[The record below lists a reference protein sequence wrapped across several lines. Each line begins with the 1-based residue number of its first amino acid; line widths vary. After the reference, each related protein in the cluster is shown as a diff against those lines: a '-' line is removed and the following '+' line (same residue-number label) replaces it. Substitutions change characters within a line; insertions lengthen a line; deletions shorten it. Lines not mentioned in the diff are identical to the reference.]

1 MLIFLYEKVIKKLY
15 RRFRISVTIF
25 RQHLFSNNRCKMAS
39 TLNNLV
45 YFFDRPAQPIFR
57 PRGGDSNT
65 IFDVPANYFT
75 DRYKPIANQ
84 LQTRGPNTSV
94 IPVREINVPDISL
107 AASLDKRALFSV
119 FNPFH
124 RDAATNLINVLMGMG
139 SLEDFQSALVYIQPR
154 VNPYLFIY
162 CLSVA
167 VIHRNDTR
175 NFRLPSHACS
185 FPELYV
191 DGAVL
196 AEVRSTGTLFQS
208 GTSRNAIEIPRDFT
222 ASDLDVEHRLAYFR
236 EDIGINLHHWHWH
249 LVYPT
254 EGPLNIVNKD
264 RRGEL
269 FYYMHQQILA
279 RYNIERFCNDLLRVG
294 RFNSYRDPIPD
305 GYFPKLDSIVA
316 SRVWPPR
323 QADVALRD
331 VYRELDQMICT
342 VEDLERWRDR
352 IYEVIHRGAYYR
364 GNDLVPLSETDGID
378 VVGNMIESSIV
389 SPNRVLYGNLHNQ
402 GHNMISYV
410 HDPDGRFLEAPGV
423 MFENT
428 TAMRDPVFYRWHT
441 SIQDIF
447 EAYKNTL
454 TPYTAQQLSFDGITV
469 TQADI
474 IVENSRNNVL
484 QTYWQRSQLDLSRG
498 LDFVPTGPVFAS
510 FVHLQHSAF
519 NYRITVQNSGAQRI
533 GTVRIFLGPRN
544 DERGLPLRFREQ
556 RWLFIEMDRFTTTL
570 RPGSNTVERRSIDS
584 SVTVPFEQ
592 TFRSLDNAPLVGDE
606 AQNFNYCGCGW
617 PDHMLVPRG
626 TRDGYP
632 CSLFVMISNFQD
644 DRVDNV
650 SMDNGGGG
658 CDNAVSFCGVRNS
671 RYPDRRH
678 MGFPFDRLPRA
689 GAVTLN
695 QFLTPNMRVQDV
707 QIRFTDRIVNG
718 PSVTSN
724 TNTAQGNQQT
734 QTRPTGGNTQANQQG
749 NRPGA
754 SQPQRRP

>member
-1 MLIFLYEKVIKKLY
+1 M
-15 RRFRISVTIF
+15 T
-25 RQHLFSNNRCKMAS
+25 AP
-39 TLNNLV
+39 LNNLL

-65 IFDVPANYFT
+65 IFDVPANYYI
-75 DRYKPIANQ
+75 DRYKPIASQ
-84 LQTRGPNTSV
+84 LQTRGPNTNI
-94 IPVREINVPDISL
+94 IPVKEITVPDISV

-124 RDAATNLINVLMGMG
+124 REAANNLINVLMNIG

-196 AEVRSTGTLFQS
+196 AEVRASGTLVS
-208 GTSRNAIEIPRDFT
+208 NGSRTAIEIPRDFT
-222 ASDLDVEHRLAYFR
+222 ASDSDVEHRLAYFR

-279 RYNIERFCNDLLRVG
+279 RYNIERFCNDLVRVG
-294 RFNSYRDPIPD
+294 RFNSYRDPIPE

-323 QADVALRD
+323 QANVALRD

-342 VEDLERWRDR
+342 VDDLERWRDR

-364 GNDLVPLSETDGID
+364 GNDLVPLSENDGID
-378 VVGNMIESSIV
+378 VVGNMVESSIV

-410 HDPDGRFLEAPGV
+410 HDPDGRFLESTGV

-428 TAMRDPVFYRWHT
+428 TAMRDPVFYRWHN

-454 TPYTAQQLSFDGITV
+454 TPYTTQQLSFDGVTV
-469 TQADI
+469 TQAEI
-474 IVENSRNNVL
+474 IVEGSRNNTL
-484 QTYWQRSQLDLSRG
+484 QTFWQRSQLDLSRG
-498 LDFVPTGPVFAS
+498 LDFVPTGPVFAT
-510 FVHLQHSAF
+510 FTHLQHSPF
-519 NYRITVQNSGAQRI
+519 SYRITVQNSGAQRV
-533 GTVRIFLGPRN
+533 GTVRIFLGPKN

-570 RPGSNTVERRSIDS
+570 RAGSNTIERRSIES
-584 SVTVPFEQ
+584 SVTAPFEQ
-592 TFRSLDNAPLVGDE
+592 TFRSLDNAPLTGEE

-632 CSLFVMISNFQD
+632 CSLFVMISNYQD
-644 DRVDNV
+644 DRVENS

-671 RYPDRRH
+671 RYPDRRP

-689 GAVTLN
+689 GAPTIN

-707 QIRFTDRIVNG
+707 VIRFTDRIVNG
-718 PSVTSN
+718 PTVTSTQAGTATQGGTN
-724 TNTAQGNQQT
+724 TNTQGTQ
-734 QTRPTGGNTQANQQG
+734 QTRPTSNTANQP
-749 NRPGA
+749 NRGTQ
-754 SQPQRRP
+754 QPQRRP